1 MSIELKNLKS
11 VLIEYTYYL
20 KDDMIDNEKSFSE
33 LNSEESVTIFLNQWK
48 KKVEERIKK
57 ELEAIE
63 AKKKELEVKKKQLTK
78 S

>member
-11 VLIEYTYYL
+11 VLIQYTYYL
-20 KDDMIDNEKSFSE
+20 KDDMIVNEKSFSE
-33 LNSEESVTIFLNQWK
+33 LNSEESVAIFLNQWK
-48 KKVEERIKK
+48 KRIEEKIKK

-63 AKKKELEVKKKQLTK
+63 AKKKELTK

>member
-1 MSIELKNLKS
+1 MELKNLES

-20 KDDMIDNEKSFSE
+20 KDYAINNEKSLE
-33 LNSEESVTIFLNQWK
+33 DLKPDESVRVFLNQWK
-48 KKVEERIKK
+48 KRMEEKIKK
-57 ELEAIE
+57 ELEAVE

>member
-20 KDDMIDNEKSFSE
+20 KNDMIGNEKSFSE
-33 LNSEESVTIFLNQWK
+33 LNSEESVAIFLNQWK
-48 KKVEERIKK
+48 KRIEEKIKK

-63 AKKKELEVKKKQLTK
+63 AKKKELTK

>member
-63 AKKKELEVKKKQLTK
+63 AKKKELEVKKQLTK

>member
-20 KDDMIDNEKSFSE
+20 KDDMIVNEKSFSE
-33 LNSEESVTIFLNQWK
+33 LNSEESVAIFLNQWK
-48 KKVEERIKK
+48 KRIEEKIKK

-63 AKKKELEVKKKQLTK
+63 AKKKQLTK

>member
-1 MSIELKNLKS
+1 MSMELKNLKS

-33 LNSEESVTIFLNQWK
+33 LNSEESVAIFLNQWK
-48 KKVEERIKK
+48 KRIEEKIKK

-63 AKKKELEVKKKQLTK
+63 AKKKQFTK

>member
-1 MSIELKNLKS
+1 MELKNLES

-20 KDDMIDNEKSFSE
+20 KDYAINNEKSLE
-33 LNSEESVTIFLNQWK
+33 DLKPDESVKVFLNQWK
-48 KKVEERIKK
+48 KRMEEKIKK

>member
-20 KDDMIDNEKSFSE
+20 KDDMIVNEKSFSE
-33 LNSEESVTIFLNQWK
+33 LNSEESVAIFLNQWK
-48 KKVEERIKK
+48 KRIEEKIKK

-63 AKKKELEVKKKQLTK
+63 AKKKELTK

>member
-48 KKVEERIKK
+48 KRVEERMKK

-63 AKKKELEVKKKQLTK
+63 AKKKQLTK

>member
-1 MSIELKNLKS
+1 MELKNLES

-20 KDDMIDNEKSFSE
+20 KDYAINNEKSLE
-33 LNSEESVTIFLNQWK
+33 DLKPDESVRVFLNQWK
-48 KKVEERIKK
+48 KRMEEKIKK

>member
-33 LNSEESVTIFLNQWK
+33 LNSEESVTIFLNRWK

-63 AKKKELEVKKKQLTK
+63 AKKKELEVKKQLTK